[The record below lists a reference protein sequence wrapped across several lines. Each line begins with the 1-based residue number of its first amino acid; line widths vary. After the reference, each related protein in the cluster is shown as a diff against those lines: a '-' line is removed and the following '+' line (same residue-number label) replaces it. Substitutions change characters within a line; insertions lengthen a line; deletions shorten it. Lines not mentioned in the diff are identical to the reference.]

1 MSSDIRYILTS
12 RFIILCDKYKMIMES
27 RKTLKE
33 ICKNIDNRMFETF
46 RVKFLWVQGVIHL
59 LEVQT
64 N

>member
-12 RFIILCDKYKMIMES
+12 RFIILCDKYKMIIES

-46 RVKFLWVQGVIHL
+46 SR
-59 LEVQT
+59 
-64 N
+64 